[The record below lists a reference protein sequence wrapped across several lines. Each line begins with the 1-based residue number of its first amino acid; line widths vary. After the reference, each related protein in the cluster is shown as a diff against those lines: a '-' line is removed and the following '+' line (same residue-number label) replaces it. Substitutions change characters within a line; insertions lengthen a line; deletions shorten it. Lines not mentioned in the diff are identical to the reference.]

1 MLMETVCLLNELLCL
16 PSCQLTCYVSS
27 ERMPTIGTLNEEGVN
42 VDMYIPRKCH
52 ATNTLIAS
60 FDYSSIQIAV
70 AEIDPNG
77 VYNGQAK
84 TFCIA
89 GYLRGEG
96 ESDHAIN
103 RLCIS
108 AGVIRPKS
116 GKPPSDKKKKKLQ
129 IKAVAPKAAAAKGG
143 KAAPAKAGAKPAAG
157 AKPTT
162 GAKGKPAGKKAV
174 AAKGRPATAA
184 AKTGAA
190 TKAAAPAKPAAKT
203 QARPKSAPA
212 KKQ

>member
-1 MLMETVCLLNELLCL
+1 MALVNFLRFFLVFEGAHD
-16 PSCQLTCYVSS
+16 
-27 ERMPTIGTLNEEGVN
+27 MPTIGTLNEEGVN
-42 VDMYIPRKCH
+42 VDLYIPRKCH
-52 ATNTLIAS
+52 ATNSLIAS

-70 AEIDPNG
+70 ADIDPNG
-77 VYNGQAK
+77 VYSGQAK

-89 GYLRGEG
+89 GYLRGAA

-103 RLCIS
+103 RLSIS
-108 AGVIRPKS
+108 AGIIRPKS

-129 IKAVAPKAAAAKGG
+129 VKAVIPKAAAKGG
-143 KAAPAKAGAKPAAG
+143 KGAPVKGGAKPAAG
-157 AKPTT
+157 KPAA
-162 GAKGKPAGKKAV
+162 GARAGKPAGKKAV

-184 AKTGAA
+184 AAKTGAA
-190 TKAAAPAKPAAKT
+190 KAAAPAKPAAPKT